1 MSLINRISSKYAMKK
16 MTEPLDTILNI
27 VSIDDVNDIL
37 ASYEEAKPKN
47 TISNVVSIDDV
58 NDILMSTKTEPV
70 FIEVETLTEEKNL
83 KKCAVDTFQKVIENG
98 KNAVKAIKRTVIHLK
113 QIITMKLLH
122 KIAEEQSRAI
132 RKYFVRY
139 IDQINNTVHLY
150 DIQDQRSI
158 EVHGTGISDEIERE
172 TVIVC

>member
-1 MSLINRISSKYAMKK
+1 MVCLSLTDKAKK
-16 MTEPLDTILNI
+16 C
-27 VSIDDVNDIL
+27 V
-37 ASYEEAKPKN
+37 KQ
-47 TISNVVSIDDV
+47 ISNLKAS
-58 NDILMSTKTEPV
+58 DIIGLSLCP
-70 FIEVETLTEEKNL
+70 TLWL
-83 KKCAVDTFQKVIENG
+83 
-98 KNAVKAIKRTVIHLK
+98 AVKAVKKTAIHLK

-150 DIQDQRSI
+150 DIQGQHSI

>member
-1 MSLINRISSKYAMKK
+1 MVCLSLINRISSKYAMKK

-37 ASYEEAKPKN
+37 
-47 TISNVVSIDDV
+47 
-58 NDILMSTKTEPV
+58 MSAKTEPV

>member
-1 MSLINRISSKYAMKK
+1 MLLINRISSKYAMKK
-16 MTEPLDTILNI
+16 MMAESLYEGTEPLDAIL
-27 VSIDDVNDIL
+27 
-37 ASYEEAKPKN
+37 
-47 TISNVVSIDDV
+47 NVVSINDV

-70 FIEVETLTEEKNL
+70 FIEVETLTEEKILEEKNL
-83 KKCAVDTFQKVIENG
+83 KKYAVDTFQKVIENG

>member
-16 MTEPLDTILNI
+16 MMAESLYEGTEPLDAIL
-27 VSIDDVNDIL
+27 
-37 ASYEEAKPKN
+37 
-47 TISNVVSIDDV
+47 NVVSIDDV
-58 NDILMSTKTEPV
+58 DDILMSIKTEPV
-70 FIEVETLTEEKNL
+70 FIEVETLTEEKNLKEKNL

-139 IDQINNTVHLY
+139 IDQINNTVYLY
-150 DIQDQRSI
+150 DIQGQRSI
-158 EVHGTGISDEIERE
+158 EVHGTGISDEIERG